1 MGNALADV
9 RNDTSQD
16 IWVFTFNDGSKW
28 RIFDDSYT
36 MTHSL

>member
-16 IWVFTFNDGSKW
+16 IWVFTFNEGSK
-28 RIFDDSYT
+28 FDDSYV
-36 MTHSL
+36 MTHLR

>member
-16 IWVFTFNDGSKW
+16 IWVFTFNDGSQ
-28 RIFDDSYT
+28 FDD
-36 MTHSL
+36 